1 MVDKVGYS
9 KPVVNAKALRKAAK
23 AGATGFASALSGA
36 EAALGA
42 EEAEAARQS
51 AAVASSNPLLG
62 FQEVDT
68 ADYERRKAVKQGKL
82 TLDALSQL
90 RDALLMG
97 NLPVSTI
104 EKLEK
109 LVQSERGATTD
120 PQLNGILDE
129 IELRAA
135 VEMAKLEVAMKS
147 V

>member
-1 MVDKVGYS
+1 MIEKVGYTR
-9 KPVVNAKALRKAAK
+9 PVVNAKALRKAASV
-23 AGATGFASALSGA
+23 GGSNFSEALSNA

-42 EEAEAARQS
+42 GEVEATHAA
-51 AAVASSNPLLG
+51 APIAGNPLLG

-68 ADYERRKAVKQGKL
+68 ADYERRKAFKQGKL

-90 RDALLMG
+90 RDALLLG
-97 NLPVSTI
+97 VLPVATI

-109 LVQSERGATTD
+109 LVQSERAATTD
-120 PQLNGILDE
+120 PILSGILDE

-135 VEMAKLEVAMKS
+135 VEMAKLEVALGR

>member
-1 MVDKVGYS
+1 MIDKVGYTR
-9 KPVVNAKALRKAAK
+9 PVQNAKAIRKAAK
-23 AGATGFASALSGA
+23 AGATGFADALSSA

-42 EEAEAARQS
+42 SETHSAEQ
-51 AAVASSNPLLG
+51 VAQVGSNPLLG
-62 FQEVDT
+62 FQEVDS
-68 ADYERRKAVKQGKL
+68 ADYDRRKAFKQGRL

-97 NLPVSTI
+97 SLPVSTI

-109 LVQSERGATTD
+109 LVQSERTVTTD
-120 PQLNGILDE
+120 PLLNGVLDE

-135 VEMAKLEVAMKS
+135 VEMAKLEVAMRG